1 MISVILTVFNGE
13 KFLKEAIESILNQTY
28 QEFELIIID
37 DGSTDSTL
45 QIIDSYHELRIRLIE
60 NGHNR
65 GQSYS
70 RNLGIQ
76 KSKGE
81 YIAIMDADD
90 IALPNRLEIQYEYLK
105 SNTEISL
112 CGSWIEVIGEE
123 GDFKKIRKVPTD
135 NFEIKADLIF
145 NCPIIHP
152 TVMFVKKDFVEN
164 GFFYDEE
171 FRYAQDMELWS
182 RAMFKLNFSN
192 IPLPLLKMRFGNS
205 NSISFKNRNEQLL
218 FGMKT
223 INNTLQRLKISDN
236 VDEGLNGGFIKKFK
250 ILKKISNQDKLAI
263 PQNILNKTLSKNFN
277 YTFQR
282 KLFLLIVNF

>member
-1 MISVILTVFNGE
+1 
-13 KFLKEAIESILNQTY
+13 
-28 QEFELIIID
+28 
-37 DGSTDSTL
+37 
-45 QIIDSYHELRIRLIE
+45 
-60 NGHNR
+60 
-65 GQSYS
+65 
-70 RNLGIQ
+70 
-76 KSKGE
+76 
-81 YIAIMDADD
+81 
-90 IALPNRLEIQYEYLK
+90 
-105 SNTEISL
+105 
-112 CGSWIEVIGEE
+112 
-123 GDFKKIRKVPTD
+123 
-135 NFEIKADLIF
+135 
-145 NCPIIHP
+145 
-152 TVMFVKKDFVEN
+152 
-164 GFFYDEE
+164 
-171 FRYAQDMELWS
+171 
-182 RAMFKLNFSN
+182 MFKLNFSN